1 MKKVINIEGLVC
13 NNCEKHVKNALMD
26 VSGVLDV
33 DVDRTSKIAEVTL
46 AVEVS
51 DEILKS
57 TVEEAGYEVNGIQRL

>member
-1 MKKVINIEGLVC
+1 
-13 NNCEKHVKNALMD
+13 MD